1 MTKRKKA
8 QSDTHAKKP
17 KIAGCAICPGSPDT
31 LQCSHTQAG
40 RQYLAVHADILAKS
54 RVVTPLQ
61 PSQTS
66 PGMSG
71 TQPLPQSSIG
81 YSPGSS
87 PPYRAPQS
95 TSLNPYM
102 RPALTQPQFHPAY
115 AQTPYPVYS
124 PQLMWSPGYPNTPQ
138 LVPPPNV
145 MRQDNPAAYP
155 NGAGGYY
162 GAYLMTPPKSL
173 HHDNPVAVQPPS
185 VPSSHGQPGG
195 VEPPAA
201 IAGSHEN
208 TLPASAPAI
217 HPAAT
222 LAPAN
227 ERGPNSAAPT
237 PETATA
243 ISQNAATIAG
253 DSSGSTEDKQDGS
266 DDDSDDS
273 TPKKSGG
280 RKCRVSAS
288 NALYG
293 HVSGAMKGSK
303 PMQIYRRKALPQTH
317 AKPPRRFAKTMPDIL
332 ARCERLAAETGCYL
346 VVAAANRSSAS
357 APLHYVSTSLRHDAL
372 KESTDMLNIFQTTLG
387 AIKRARQTEAVALTK
402 DLIKVEAE
410 KARLEI
416 SGENARRDLAASKNQ
431 LVLQAQLIAELQ
443 GRLGGEPLGP
453 GSTEPSASVD

>member
-1 MTKRKKA
+1 
-8 QSDTHAKKP
+8 
-17 KIAGCAICPGSPDT
+17 
-31 LQCSHTQAG
+31 
-40 RQYLAVHADILAKS
+40 
-54 RVVTPLQ
+54 
-61 PSQTS
+61 
-66 PGMSG
+66 MSG
-71 TQPLPQSSIG
+71 TQPSPQSSIG

-115 AQTPYPVYS
+115 AQTPYPAYS

-155 NGAGGYY
+155 NGAGEYY

-266 DDDSDDS
+266 DDDSDEDSDDS
-273 TPKKSGG
+273 TPRSRAVVNVASQQATHYMGIYGNPAELAAPPEGVAAG
-280 RKCRVSAS
+280 R
-288 NALYG
+288 NA
-293 HVSGAMKGSK
+293 
-303 PMQIYRRKALPQTH
+303 
-317 AKPPRRFAKTMPDIL
+317 
-332 ARCERLAAETGCYL
+332 CERAKRIPRGFLAARARAESAAHLEG
-346 VVAAANRSSAS
+346 AAAVRNACEQAVLLSFQFAEDYEPDVYVDAWPHLIRESSLQGQRLRAAFKRTYPSWSAARMGCDADFLRNR
-357 APLHYVSTSLRHDAL
+357 R
-372 KESTDMLNIFQTTLG
+372 
-387 AIKRARQTEAVALTK
+387 
-402 DLIKVEAE
+402 
-410 KARLEI
+410 RLE
-416 SGENARRDLAASKNQ
+416 GLLAASD
-431 LVLQAQLIAELQ
+431 AIAIFKLHILRQEN
-443 GRLGGEPLGP
+443 
-453 GSTEPSASVD
+453 S